1 MKRVFFITL
10 LLIGTISHLFADVG
24 LSCFTGLYPFGGGLG
39 IFGVILRLAFWA
51 ALIWLVMSFF
61 RKSKKNKPT
70 SVEILKR
77 RYAKGEI
84 SKEEF
89 EQMKEDLQ

>member
-1 MKRVFFITL
+1 MKRVVFIAL
-10 LLIGTISHLFADVG
+10 LLIGVISNLAADVG
-24 LSCFTGLYPFGGGLG
+24 FSCFTGLYPFGGGLG
-39 IFGVILRLAFWA
+39 VFGVILRLAFWA